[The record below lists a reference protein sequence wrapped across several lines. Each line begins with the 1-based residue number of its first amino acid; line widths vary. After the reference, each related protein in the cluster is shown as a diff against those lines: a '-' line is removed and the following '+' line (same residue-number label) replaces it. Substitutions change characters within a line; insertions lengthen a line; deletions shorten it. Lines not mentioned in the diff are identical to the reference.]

1 MYQLDFYYSRV
12 GFSFSFG
19 LLIILCICT
28 VYSAILFPT
37 LFDNFSKL
45 KTRLKQTWEI
55 GWLTRQLIADF
66 GNLTQK
72 YSTSTD
78 FTSHSINMVSTKHA
92 VVSMYADPAI
102 DQTNQKGRRYR
113 KVRNCELPLFWRYS
127 NSCLSF
133 GSVMVPLCESRLKRY
148 VNSRSR
154 SYISLTVLF
163 VDGDHPARPIHLHVL
178 REGAD
183 YHPDTLVL
191 IADAGI
197 C

>member
-133 GSVMVPLCESRLKRY
+133 GSVMVPLCESRLKRCDWFCPRL
-148 VNSRSR
+148 V
-154 SYISLTVLF
+154 
-163 VDGDHPARPIHLHVL
+163 HL
-178 REGAD
+178 AD
-183 YHPDTLVL
+183 ALYPRWKSPNTLDTLAHSAARCAPTRL
-191 IADAGI
+191 QSGFLN
-197 C
+197 